1 MIYSSVFAFCLS
13 ILVFYQTYYIS
24 SGKTTNES
32 LRKKDYSFFD
42 GGFLENWKITFNLY
56 DQDLKLYINNFGS
69 AKIVKEEKNDK
80 KLEILGEKIK
90 EIESGNIKESTQN
103 GKILTDNDQTN
114 NNDNENNI
122 ENGIQYL
129 NTEEIIKNQE
139 KYLDK

>member
-32 LRKKDYSFFD
+32 LRKKDYAIWD
-42 GGFLENWKITFNLY
+42 EGCLENWKKTFNLY
-56 DQDLKLYINNFGS
+56 DEDGKLYINNFGS